1 MSRGACAERSA
12 CATLGPFKA
21 MSHALANRLR
31 LLGAALLFST
41 GGAAIKAASLS
52 GWQVASFRSGV
63 AALALLALAPATRRG
78 WSLRVLPVGLAYST
92 TLALFVLANKLT
104 TAANAIFL
112 QDTAPLYLLIL
123 GPILLHEPVRR
134 QDLVLI
140 AVMLAGM
147 SLFFAGQ
154 ETATRTAPDPL
165 QGNLLAA
172 ASGISWA
179 LTIAGLRWLSA
190 KQGAAAAA
198 PAVVVGNLVAFFG
211 CLPMAL
217 PLTVLRLQDAAVVM
231 YLGVVQ
237 IALAYVLL
245 TRALAHVP
253 ALEASLLLLSEPA
266 LNPVWA
272 WLVHGERPGR
282 WALIGG
288 AMILGACAANTWRR
302 REAAR
307 G

>member
-1 MSRGACAERSA
+1 M
-12 CATLGPFKA
+12 
-21 MSHALANRLR
+21 
-31 LLGAALLFST
+31 LFST

-63 AALALLALAPATRRG
+63 AVLALLALAPATGRG
-78 WSLRVLPVGLAYST
+78 WKLRLLPVGLAYAG
-92 TLALFVLANKLT
+92 TLSLFVLANKLT

-134 QDLVLI
+134 QDLALI

-147 SLFFAGQ
+147 SLFFVGQ
-154 ETATRTAPDPL
+154 EAASRTAPDPL
-165 QGNLLAA
+165 RGNLLAA
-172 ASGISWA
+172 ASGVSWA
-179 LTIAGLRWLSA
+179 LTIAGLRWLSGRH
-190 KQGAAAAA
+190 GAAAAA
-198 PAVVVGNLVAFFG
+198 PAVVVGNLMAFFG

-217 PLTVLRLQDAAVVM
+217 PVEGFGLQDAAVVT

-245 TRALAHVP
+245 TRALAHVG
-253 ALEASLLLLSEPA
+253 ALEASLLLLAEPA

-272 WLVHGERPGR
+272 WLVHRERPGP
-282 WALIGG
+282 WALMGG
-288 AMILGACAANTWRR
+288 ALILGACVANTWRR
-302 REAAR
+302 RES
-307 G
+307 GSG